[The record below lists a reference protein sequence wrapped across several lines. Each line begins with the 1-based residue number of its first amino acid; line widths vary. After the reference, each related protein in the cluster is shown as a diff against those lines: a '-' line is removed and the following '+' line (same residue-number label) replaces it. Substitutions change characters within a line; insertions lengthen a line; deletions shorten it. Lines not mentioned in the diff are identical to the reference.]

1 MGTVSNR
8 LLAVVTGGSSGIGF
22 ELARQFLDHGYDVL
36 VAADRDVQEARMR
49 LGTDGTNVLGVEVDL
64 STKEGCDRLC
74 DEIDSLARPVD
85 AIALNAGFGVHGEFT
100 ETELEAEVKMIE
112 LNCTAVVRLAKHVV
126 PAMRARGRG
135 HVLITSSVAAIIPAT
150 FMSVY
155 GGTKAFDLQ
164 FAEALREELRDT
176 GVNVTAVQP
185 GATDTQFFERADML
199 DTKVGVSDKDSPA
212 LVAKQ
217 AFDAMIAGKDKIYA
231 GSIRSRVQGLASEI
245 LPETAKAKQHRK
257 LAEPGSGSKS

>member
-1 MGTVSNR
+1 MATVSNR

-22 ELARQFLDHGYDVL
+22 ELARQFLEHGYDVL

-49 LGTDGTNVLGVEVDL
+49 LGTDGAQVLGLEVDL
-64 STKEGCDRLC
+64 STKDGCDRLC

-100 ETELEAEVKMIE
+100 ETELDAEVRMIE

-126 PAMRARGRG
+126 PRMRARGKG
-135 HVLITSSVAAIIPAT
+135 NVLITSSVAAIIPAT
-150 FMSVY
+150 FMAVY

-185 GATDTQFFERADML
+185 GPTNTKFFARADML
-199 DTKVGVSDKDSPA
+199 DTKVGHGQKDDPA

-231 GSIRSRVQGLASEI
+231 GSIRSRVQGIASEF
-245 LPETAKAKQHRK
+245 LPEPAKAKQHRK
-257 LAEPGSGSKS
+257 LAGPKS